1 MKTLPFPGLLR
12 ALPRGG
18 SKALTRL
25 DLLFLLATVALVALV
40 AWPALA
46 HTKPRA
52 DLAVCA
58 NNLRLVGRAEHIWA
72 SDHGDVFPWRVP
84 WGGTGSEGGTRG
96 HPLNSLAWLH
106 YSFMSNELVNPSIL
120 VCPSDTAKRAAA
132 DWSQSPNG
140 GFLDANHR
148 NNAITYFIGL
158 DSFLGFAPLA
168 WPSPT
173 VAALAGDRHLF
184 VDYQIGRCSSGVS
197 SAAAIYVAQY
207 GTQSRAQWTNAVH
220 GPVGNVLSVD
230 GQVSLTSTSRVAW
243 AITGLSDDN
252 GVFHILLP
260 N

>member
-12 ALPRGG
+12 VLSPGD

-25 DLLFLLATVALVALV
+25 DVLFLLATAALVALV

-72 SDHGDVFPWRVP
+72 SDHADLFPWRVP
-84 WGGTGSEGGTRG
+84 WAGTGSEGGTG
-96 HPLNSLAWLH
+96 YHPLSQYAWLH
-106 YSFMSNELVNPSIL
+106 YSFMSNELVTPQIL
-120 VCPSDTAKRAAA
+120 VCPSDDSKHAAR
-132 DWSQSPNG
+132 DFTTSPEG
-140 GFLDANHR
+140 GFLSANYR

-158 DSFLGFAPLA
+158 DSYLAPTPID
-168 WPSPT
+168 WISPAS
-173 VAALAGDRHLF
+173 AALAGDQHLS
-184 VDYQIGRCSSGVS
+184 VDSSYGSCSSGVWNPATLL
-197 SAAAIYVAQY
+197 SAKFS
-207 GTQSRAQWTNAVH
+207 TSRARWTNAVH
-220 GPVGNVLSVD
+220 GTVGNILSVD

-243 AITGLSDDN
+243 AITGPVDDN